1 MDQEQDAEDK
11 KKGTKTNDG
20 TDTDWQG
27 NEIAK
32 HQERT
37 HTRDT
42 DLENTSKNLDSIDD
56 AGKDVLNTVTDN
68 KSMESITEEIQAN
81 NLDTNS
87 QVDSQNED
95 KTNQKKRLNRKYKA
109 QWTPGTYANI
119 HKGTTTKHK
128 PSKSKTQGKV
138 IMQLHHD
145 KKQLKENSQQ

>member
-1 MDQEQDAEDK
+1 MDQEQDAENK
-11 KKGTKTNDG
+11 KEGTKTNDG

-32 HQERT
+32 HQEGT

-56 AGKDVLNTVTDN
+56 AGKDLLNTVTDN

-87 QVDSQNED
+87 QVDSQVDSQNED
-95 KTNQKKRLNRKYKA
+95 KNQSEKKA
-109 QWTPGTYANI
+109 QQ
-119 HKGTTTKHK
+119 KV
-128 PSKSKTQGKV
+128 QGPV
-138 IMQLHHD
+138 EPRNLCQY
-145 KKQLKENSQQ
+145 SQRDNNQT